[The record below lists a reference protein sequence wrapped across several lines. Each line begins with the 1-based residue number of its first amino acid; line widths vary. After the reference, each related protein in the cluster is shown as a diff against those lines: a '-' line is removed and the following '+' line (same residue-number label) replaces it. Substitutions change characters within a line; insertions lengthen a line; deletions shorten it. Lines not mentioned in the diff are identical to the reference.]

1 MKPFGW
7 ALIPEITIMIP
18 AIMLFFGF
26 GFF

>member
-18 AIMLFFGF
+18 EIMLFFGF